1 MKKSKFKNKR
11 KKIKEKNIDRDLIL
25 YKRFLEKNYYRVK
38 KFNELINILPKENEQ
53 IRIIT
58 QQSFNSFSIL
68 LYLLENIKD
77 IIECY
82 ITTFSI
88 DQQTA
93 VAICDL
99 VESNKIK
106 DITLI
111 ITSLL
116 KYDRSERREMLI
128 NCAKNNKNF
137 KFIET
142 YNHTKIIG
150 VKNKENKYFL
160 IEGSGNL
167 SANARIEQYLFEQSK
182 ESYLFHKKWIDDI
195 NNFAQKKDTKIF

>member
-106 DITLI
+106 DITLM

-128 NCAKNNKNF
+128 NCAKNNKNLTI
-137 KFIET
+137 FI
-142 YNHTKIIG
+142 
-150 VKNKENKYFL
+150 
-160 IEGSGNL
+160 
-167 SANARIEQYLFEQSK
+167 
-182 ESYLFHKKWIDDI
+182 
-195 NNFAQKKDTKIF
+195 